1 MTGHHAVFIVDDA
14 CCTRKA
20 SSELLASPGI
30 RTVVFGSAGDC
41 INAEKPDVP
50 ACLIA
55 GHGDIPSAGSAITRG
70 AVDLLSKPFSDANLM
85 TAIPRGLDQDR
96 KTRAECGDQEALRQR
111 YSEFTQRKRQV
122 DFVPMAE
129 RLEIPITHWRRTGGH
144 GP

>member
-14 CCTRKA
+14 CRTRKA

-41 INAEKPDVP
+41 INTEKPDVP

-55 GHGDIPSAGSAITRG
+55 GHGDIPSA
-70 AVDLLSKPFSDANLM
+70 V
-85 TAIPRGLDQDR
+85 PRGLDQDR
-96 KTRAECGDQEALRQR
+96 KTRAECADREASRQR
-111 YSEFTQRKRQV
+111 YSEFTQPKRQV